1 MHLELR
7 QTSMMEFFCKKFQY
21 IIDICLGLNAFE
33 VVDVS
38 YYKELR
44 LSLTGIFECHDFFR
58 KFMVKLIAIFD
69 KREDRQPTTCQLQ
82 ASLRWSKVQKRMILQ
97 RTEAVTRCLL

>member
-1 MHLELR
+1 MHSELC

-38 YYKELR
+38 YYKELP
-44 LSLTGIFECHDFFR
+44 LSLTRIFECHDFFR

-69 KREDRQPTTCQLQ
+69 KREERQPTICQLQ
-82 ASLRWSKVQKRMILQ
+82 ACLRWSKVLKRMILQ